1 MEKYYVDTVDKGC
14 LNKLFF
20 YKYIKIIFFI
30 FKKLFLI
37 LIYQK
42 NSKNKKNSDFFKK
55 NHNLRNHDLFRKD
68 KNCSHRP

>member
-42 NSKNKKNSDFFKK
+42 NSKNKKNSDFF
-55 NHNLRNHDLFRKD
+55 
-68 KNCSHRP
+68 